1 MSKGTSESVGGAA
14 TGEMDGDGGSE
25 IDVGGAAM
33 GEVDGGTAFD
43 GGNHARGPTA
53 GDGVGT

>member
-1 MSKGTSESVGGAA
+1 
-14 TGEMDGDGGSE
+14 MDGDGGSE

-33 GEVDGGTAFD
+33 GEMDGGTAFD
-43 GGNHARGPTA
+43 GGNDARGPTA